1 MKFVAR
7 IVGEALELAHLI
19 KFGRNTKH
27 LRAVLTKLNVHEF
40 RGGLIFLLEKQLPQ
54 TRL

>member
-7 IVGEALELAHLI
+7 IVVEALELAHLI

-27 LRAVLTKLNVHEF
+27 LRAVLSKLNVHEF
-40 RGGLIFLLEKQLPQ
+40 RGKLIFILANQLPQ

>member
-7 IVGEALELAHLI
+7 IVVEALELADLI

-27 LRAVLTKLNVHEF
+27 LRAVLAKLNIHVF
-40 RGGLIFLLEKQLPQ
+40 RGKLIFILEKQLPQ